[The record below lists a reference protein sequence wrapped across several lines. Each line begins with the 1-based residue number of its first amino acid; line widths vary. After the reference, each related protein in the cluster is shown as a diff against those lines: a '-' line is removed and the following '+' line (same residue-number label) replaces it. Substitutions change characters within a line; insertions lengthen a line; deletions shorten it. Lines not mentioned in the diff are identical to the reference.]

1 MIKILLIVGLV
12 FIGFS
17 IAMFAIDFLPV
28 DLFQNQ
34 DDSIYLKVVST
45 ESSSFSWSH
54 YRVHAF
60 VLGLV
65 LLGVAKYMGRVN

>member
-1 MIKILLIVGLV
+1 VIKILLIVGLV

-34 DDSIYLKVVST
+34 DDSIYLKVVSA
-45 ESSSFSWSH
+45 ESSSFFWAQ
-54 YRVHAF
+54 YRIHAL

-65 LLGVAKYMGRVN
+65 LLGIYKYMGRIS

>member
-1 MIKILLIVGLV
+1 VIKILLIVGLV

-34 DDSIYLKVVST
+34 DDSIYLKAVSA
-45 ESSSFSWSH
+45 ESSSFSWAQ
-54 YRVHAF
+54 YRIHAL

-65 LLGVAKYMGRVN
+65 LLGIYKYMGRVS